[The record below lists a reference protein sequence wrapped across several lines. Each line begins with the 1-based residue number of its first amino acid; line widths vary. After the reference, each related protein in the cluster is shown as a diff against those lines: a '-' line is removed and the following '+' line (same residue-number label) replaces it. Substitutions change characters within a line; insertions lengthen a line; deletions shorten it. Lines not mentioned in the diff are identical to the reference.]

1 MGSAM
6 ALPPPDPQSTA
17 LVTGASVGIGRALAA
32 GLAAKGH
39 GVTLVA
45 RRRERLEE
53 LATQLAG
60 DHGVRAE
67 VVSADL
73 SDAEDRARLAEEVA
87 ARGLAVEILVNNAG
101 FGLYGPFPESLER
114 ELEQVDLL
122 VAAVVDLNAR
132 YLPPMLERGRGT
144 IINIS
149 STAGFQPLPG
159 NGTYAASKA
168 FVLSHSE
175 ALYAETRGAGV
186 TVTAV
191 CPGPVRTEF
200 QETSEARFQTA
211 LPKFTWCD
219 PDRVAADALAAAERG
234 RRTVVPGG
242 PAVRLFFGPNR
253 IAPPGLALAVAKRV
267 MAADLKRERD

>member
-1 MGSAM
+1 M

-17 LVTGASVGIGRALAA
+17 LVTGASAGIGRALAE
-32 GLAAKGH
+32 GLAARGQ

-53 LATQLAG
+53 LAGQLAG
-60 DHGVRAE
+60 EHGVRAE
-67 VVSADL
+67 AVAADL
-73 SDAEDRARLAEEVA
+73 GEERERARLAAEIAE
-87 ARGLAVEILVNNAG
+87 RGLAVEVLVNCAG
-101 FGLYGPFPESLER
+101 FGIYGRFPAALER
-114 ELEQVDLL
+114 ELEQVNVL

-132 YLPPMLERGRGT
+132 YLPAMLERGRGA

-149 STAGFQPLPG
+149 STAGLQPLPG

-168 FVLSHSE
+168 FVLYHSE
-175 ALYAETRGAGV
+175 ALHAETRGTGV

-200 QETSEARFQTA
+200 QETSGPRFQTA

-219 PDRVAADALAAAERG
+219 PKRVADDALAAAERG
-234 RRTVVPGG
+234 KRTVVPGG
-242 PAVRLFFGPNR
+242 APVRLFFAPNR

-267 MAADLKRERD
+267 MAPDLKRDPD